1 MKKEERGIEKKNE
14 NRELEEKRKKEEER
28 RRRTGVRVPRW
39 NTDGDATRCRLPC
52 RSAGVALPYQN
63 ELVAFY

>member
-14 NRELEEKRKKEEER
+14 NRELEEKKEERGREKE
-28 RRRTGVRVPRW
+28 RTGVRVPRW